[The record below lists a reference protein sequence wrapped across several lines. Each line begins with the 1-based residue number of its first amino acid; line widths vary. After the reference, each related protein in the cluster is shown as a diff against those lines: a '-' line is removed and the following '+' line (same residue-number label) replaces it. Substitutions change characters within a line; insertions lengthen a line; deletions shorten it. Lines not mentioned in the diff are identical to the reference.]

1 MSVTDF
7 DCPALPDGWKRRVT
21 SYSENNTSKLG
32 KRKVT
37 SYIFKDSVFAT
48 KNELAKAFSKI
59 TKNDNGVDLSS
70 FDWENGK
77 WVKQHHKNK
86 KTREQLSA
94 QIIGKGITDI
104 TFIKPNA
111 RNGEKRAL
119 ATDMKPVTVLSAE
132 NTKDSEVKEDCK
144 RPEYIEYD
152 FDYSRS
158 EGING
163 TPIEQ
168 PVKKRQKQDYL
179 MPKYGPKQVFNVKR
193 LEEKI
198 TGKVVESGGKV
209 LEKPSMTD
217 EMNKK
222 IIGLTKE
229 SDSKE
234 EIIFMEGVKM
244 KIDQISRGGP
254 RDFSK
259 LLSDDAIWQQM
270 LLCLNSSGK
279 DFPDKKYSGQKSAD
293 LLRIHKKPEIFVD
306 PSEPFVEKFEI
317 SQEVITAQ
325 ANKVKSIRE
334 QLAKL
339 QSELSDLEYEKRT
352 GMSLSDSKKQNL
364 VVLD

>member
-1 MSVTDF
+1 MSITDF

-21 SYSENNTSKLG
+21 SYSETNNSLLG

-37 SYIFKDSVFAT
+37 SYIFKESVFAT

-104 TFIKPNA
+104 TFTKPNA
-111 RNGEKRAL
+111 RDAVKRAL
-119 ATDMKPVTVLSAE
+119 DTDMKPVTILSAE

-179 MPKYGPKQVFNVKR
+179 MPKYGAKQVFHVKR
-193 LEEKI
+193 LEEKV
-198 TGKVVESGGKV
+198 TGKVVESSGKV
-209 LEKPSMTD
+209 LEKPKMTD
-217 EMNKK
+217 EMDKK
-222 IIGLTKE
+222 IIGLVKE

-234 EIIFMEGVKM
+234 EVVFMEGVRM
-244 KIDQISRGGP
+244 KIDQTSRGGP

-270 LLCLNSSGK
+270 LFCLNSSGK
-279 DFPDKKYSGQKSAD
+279 EFPDKNYSGQKTAD
-293 LLRIHKKPEIFVD
+293 LLRIHKQPEIFID
-306 PSEPFVEKFEI
+306 PKEPFVEKFEI
-317 SQEVITAQ
+317 TQEVITAQ
-325 ANKVKSIRE
+325 ANKVKRIRE

-352 GMSLSDSKKQNL
+352 GISRSDVKNNVL
-364 VVLD
+364 VLD